1 MMRRS
6 GVLKFYSQC
15 KQRFVFQLEFYIDV
29 FQGAVLSALL
39 FFCFYSRCGADAWSA
54 ERFFLKSLQP
64 GLAIRSLLNLFG
76 QHKRAVKKFASAEY
90 SKAESKPAI

>member
-39 FFCFYSRCGADAWSA
+39 FFVFPLDVVLMRGPQSGS
-54 ERFFLKSLQP
+54 F
-64 GLAIRSLLNLFG
+64 
-76 QHKRAVKKFASAEY
+76 
-90 SKAESKPAI
+90 